1 MLMKWRAR
9 LTMLIVIGVALAA
22 SASPS
27 FNRSRYI
34 PLAVALLGIVGVPR
48 ALSLFFF
55 RCPHCRARQ
64 LRFVYDWLFIG
75 DRCWQCHQ
83 ALDSPAGPQE
93 LIDEEWVAEG
103 NPALAA
109 DMRRDRLALEELQ
122 ARARTDPAAAA
133 RLEQELSA
141 QVQKLREWV
150 AIVGREAPSEV
161 TNARRDL
168 ARVEAKLAECR
179 SLPPST

>member
-1 MLMKWRAR
+1 
-9 LTMLIVIGVALAA
+9 
-22 SASPS
+22 
-27 FNRSRYI
+27 
-34 PLAVALLGIVGVPR
+34 
-48 ALSLFFF
+48 
-55 RCPHCRARQ
+55 
-64 LRFVYDWLFIG
+64 
-75 DRCWQCHQ
+75 
-83 ALDSPAGPQE
+83 LDSPARPQE
-93 LIDEEWVAEG
+93 LIDEEWVAER

-150 AIVGREAPSEV
+150 AIVGQEAPCEV
-161 TNARRDL
+161 IDARRDL
-168 ARVEAKLAECR
+168 ARAEAKLAECR

>member
-9 LTMLIVIGVALAA
+9 LTMLVVIGVALAA
-22 SASPS
+22 SASPPL
-27 FNRSRYI
+27 NRFRYI
-34 PLAVALLGIVGVPR
+34 SLAVALLGIVGVPR

-64 LRFVYDWLFIG
+64 LRFLYDWLFIG
-75 DRCWQCHQ
+75 DRCWRCHQ
-83 ALDSPAGPQE
+83 ALDSPARPQE
-93 LIDEEWVAEG
+93 LIDEEWVAQG

-168 ARVEAKLAECR
+168 ATAEAKLAECR